1 MSEECF
7 RVSWSGPRVFIR
19 EVDVEVDV
27 CEDYREN
34 FRFVRYHP
42 VRLKALFGASEI
54 EVEDVHGRLIG
65 VVREELFHEL
75 ESVMG
80 RFRWQN
86 LRVSGL
92 TSRQL
97 GRQSVMV
104 TVRFTICCVTAEEE
118 AWVLENLGCWGGV
131 EGDAETSRA

>member
-19 EVDVEVDV
+19 EVEVEVDV

-42 VRLKALFGASEI
+42 VRLKSLFGDAEI

-65 VVREELFHEL
+65 VVREEHFREL
-75 ESVMG
+75 DAVMG

-92 TSRQL
+92 TNRQL
-97 GRQSVMV
+97 GRQSVVV
-104 TVRFTICCVTAEEE
+104 TVRFTIYCVTAEEE
-118 AWVLENLGCWGGV
+118 AWVLENLGCWWGV
-131 EGDAETSRA
+131 EGDAESSRA